1 MKLSGSWKQNGNCS
15 DGSRTSLFMSA
26 TIICTHCQQERQ
38 APMIHGGNVPWRHR
52 SEELHSATLAFAQH
66 ADKETLYPSS
76 QLRRS
81 PHPGRHLPGTRLF
94 TVSSKHPAVCG
105 HAREKYL
112 NPSLGEPP
120 GHGGRPQLTRPH
132 IPAPTAKREWCWC
145 RAVSV
150 STRSAGWGRPVI
162 VDFLHR
168 QSNYDLQV
176 SFVTLARGGGVL
188 WRGSTYARQTL
199 PLDPAILTIGIFGPK
214 NRDFGELMAL
224 WPGIESN

>member
-1 MKLSGSWKQNGNCS
+1 M
-15 DGSRTSLFMSA
+15 
-26 TIICTHCQQERQ
+26 
-38 APMIHGGNVPWRHR
+38 
-52 SEELHSATLAFAQH
+52 
-66 ADKETLYPSS
+66 
-76 QLRRS
+76 
-81 PHPGRHLPGTRLF
+81 
-94 TVSSKHPAVCG
+94 
-105 HAREKYL
+105 
-112 NPSLGEPP
+112 
-120 GHGGRPQLTRPH
+120 
-132 IPAPTAKREWCWC
+132 
-145 RAVSV
+145 
-150 STRSAGWGRPVI
+150 I